1 MKKNLNCKDIH
12 IIFIEDRERKRE
24 IRWKED
30 REEGRMGGREAGRQ
44 ERRKGRK
51 E

>member
-1 MKKNLNCKDIH
+1 MKKNLNCKDIY

-30 REEGRMGGREAGRQ
+30 REEGRNGREEGRMGGREVGR
-44 ERRKGRK
+44 
-51 E
+51 